1 MVLIYVLINLIWFI
15 ALFLFS
21 FSTAILLY
29 VQGCTHA
36 EQSSLGR
43 TFCYICICFWGF
55 QCLSQDCFTYSGG
68 TDPLG
73 KLLCTGIPASDAH
86 IHALTKLFLA
96 YLASILCFTM
106 VFCQVGNSDY
116 VTIKYISLKV
126 KGDPLFIA
134 YLSISLV
141 LIKIVFLSYLTCS
154 VGGYIQSGQRNNTS
168 VFTLASE
175 EKI

>member
-1 MVLIYVLINLIWFI
+1 
-15 ALFLFS
+15 
-21 FSTAILLY
+21 
-29 VQGCTHA
+29 
-36 EQSSLGR
+36 
-43 TFCYICICFWGF
+43 
-55 QCLSQDCFTYSGG
+55 
-68 TDPLG
+68 
-73 KLLCTGIPASDAH
+73 
-86 IHALTKLFLA
+86 
-96 YLASILCFTM
+96 M

-116 VTIKYISLKV
+116 VTIKYISFKV

-134 YLSISLV
+134 YLSISLA